1 MIINTETSLCN
12 DLIVIALQD
21 GKLDISWAIDTNKLK
36 EILSENYSKILNLHE
51 NINFDIEIDNVD
63 TFDSINLKQFT
74 FDALTDKYIGNIV
87 FSAVIPFNKNQFE
100 ETTYYFRVKIKNSET
115 TYLVN
120 DGTSETIQINDIWTE
135 PLKFNVPKNYTKDIV
150 EIMYNIVADSN
161 SYNKEVKSANFY
173 YLFQAFGYT
182 LNKEFHSLLDVK
194 NSNFLYKSKPDYLL
208 DTFGIL
214 FKFTNVN
221 NISMEE
227 YRRILA
233 KLIVGYQNGGAWNY
247 IKEVLQY
254 FIGYYPELTTFNNF
268 YPWILRTKEMLGI
281 NIQQDEIENSED
293 NPTNYAISD
302 PTNWNDRNYYNPNSR
317 YYAFSSSFP
326 DQKNN
331 NNIMLLDSGFKKFTF
346 VVKTDNFF
354 NRDIDANNISNVL
367 DILKSAYTKY
377 ILNIYE
383 STPIEDINIT
393 NALMSDTNNAILEND
408 DNYIVEH

>member
-1 MIINTETSLCN
+1 MYFQQLFL
-12 DLIVIALQD
+12 LI
-21 GKLDISWAIDTNKLK
+21 K
-36 EILSENYSKILNLHE
+36 
-51 NINFDIEIDNVD
+51 
-63 TFDSINLKQFT
+63 
-74 FDALTDKYIGNIV
+74 
-87 FSAVIPFNKNQFE
+87 
-100 ETTYYFRVKIKNSET
+100 VKIKNSET
-115 TYLVN
+115 TYLV
-120 DGTSETIQINDIWTE
+120 DEGIPETIQINDIWPE

-150 EIMYNIVADSN
+150 EMMYSIVADSN

-173 YLFQAFGYT
+173 YLFQAFAYN

-208 DTFGIL
+208 NTFGIL

-233 KLIVGYQNGGAWNY
+233 KLIIGYQNGGAWNY

-254 FIGYYPELTTFNNF
+254 FVGYYPELTTFNNF

-281 NIQQDEIENSED
+281 NVQQDEIDNSED
-293 NPTNYAISD
+293 NPTNYAIGD
-302 PTNWNDRNYYNPNSR
+302 PINWSDRNYYNPDSR

-331 NNIMLLDSGFKKFTF
+331 NNIMLLNSSFKKFTF

-354 NRDIDANNISNVL
+354 NRNINL
-367 DILKSAYTKY
+367 DNIGNILNILKSAYTKY
-377 ILNIYE
+377 ILNIE
-383 STPIEDINIT
+383 EQIPAEETDVT
-393 NALMSDTNNAILEND
+393 NALMANDNNPILADD
-408 DNYIVEH
+408 DNYIAEH